1 MPGSKLRSFGLPFA
15 LALLLAA
22 LCAWL
27 FGATL
32 ADTYPDGIY
41 VYPPE
46 GNAIPVPSAAFHIGM
61 AIGWFFA
68 CLILTITALMVFSL
82 NRLKPT
88 TLASSLPAPLSSAA
102 LCCAAM
108 IFVALRMAG

>member
-1 MPGSKLRSFGLPFA
+1 MPDSKLRSFGIPFV
-15 LALLLAA
+15 LALLLAV
-22 LCAWL
+22 LGAWL

-32 ADTYPDGIY
+32 ANTYPDGIY

-46 GNAIPVPSAAFHIGM
+46 GNEIPVPSAAFHIGM

-88 TLASSLPAPLSSAA
+88 ALTTSLPAPLSSAA
-102 LCCAAM
+102 LCCAGL